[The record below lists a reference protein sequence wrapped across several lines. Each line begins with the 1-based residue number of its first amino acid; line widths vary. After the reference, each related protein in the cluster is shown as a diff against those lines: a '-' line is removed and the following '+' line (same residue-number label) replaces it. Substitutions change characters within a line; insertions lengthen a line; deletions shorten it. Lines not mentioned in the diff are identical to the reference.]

1 MVGSVTNFS
10 GVYKWPFSLI
20 SDTTV
25 LILLV
30 DLKINNFTLDSF
42 KESLLA
48 LIQSVKHLSSLF
60 MI

>member
-1 MVGSVTNFS
+1 MVGSVKNFS
-10 GVYKWPFSLI
+10 GVYKWPFSFI
-20 SDTTV
+20 SDITV

>member
-1 MVGSVTNFS
+1 MVGSVKNFS

-20 SDTTV
+20 SDITV